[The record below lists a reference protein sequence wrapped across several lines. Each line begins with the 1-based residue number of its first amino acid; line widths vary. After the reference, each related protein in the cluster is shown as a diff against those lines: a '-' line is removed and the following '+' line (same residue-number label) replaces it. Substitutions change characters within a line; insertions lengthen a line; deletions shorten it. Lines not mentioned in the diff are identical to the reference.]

1 MSEKSFEV
9 LKITQMA
16 SVSPKHQNN
25 IVVITV
31 KETNLIIGW
40 PELGQGEEV
49 DGASHVN
56 LKKEEAILYWIAS
69 SQLQELTRP
78 CFLTEKFY
86 LHYRDS
92 TSGC

>member
-1 MSEKSFEV
+1 MV
-9 LKITQMA
+9 

-25 IVVITV
+25 IVVMTV

-56 LKKEEAILYWIAS
+56 LKKRRSHFVLDTIFTATGTHE
-69 SQLQELTRP
+69 T
-78 CFLTEKFY
+78 
-86 LHYRDS
+86 LHS
-92 TSGC
+92 N